1 MRTKRLRKPGDSG
14 TGRPAHPPR
23 RTRVRNR
30 LLASVALCSLAVLA
44 AGAPG
49 IVESSGTLTESQE
62 LVEQA
67 GLHQQAI
74 ALAHSLSDE
83 RGDMVAWVAAGRGEE
98 APDPADGEPAGTA
111 TGQEATSDSQR
122 ARVDR
127 QITELL
133 ASDAVTP
140 PVRQSLE
147 QLPRTR
153 QEILDSS
160 ESTAYDA
167 YQAYTAVIQQLHT
180 VSRNVARDLPGDH
193 APNSTAAAAV
203 ATTESL
209 PHLGRA
215 ADQASATRGLLRGA
229 FASDGPART
238 LTEAARLARVR
249 EQGALADFEQT
260 AGPTASE
267 TYDKT
272 VTGTD
277 VGLAERYIEQLTA
290 DPVLDAKDRG
300 LDAERVVAALS
311 ARIDRMRSV
320 QSSLATAEVARLEQ
334 QRDDDVVALEMTVG
348 LVGACLLLAVGAGV
362 HTARSLSRPLSV
374 LRRGSHRLATAEEP
388 EAEEPVRFHGR
399 NDEFAEVVGS
409 LNALR
414 ETAAGLHT
422 RAKEAEADNADLRA
436 ARDQSTAERE
446 RLREE
451 AERLRTRLEAGH
463 GASHGTFVHLGLRT
477 LGLVERQLGI
487 LEAMEAEESD
497 PDDLATLFKLDHLAT
512 RMRRAGENLLLLAGA
527 EHVGAHHAGPVPLL
541 DVLRAAVSEI
551 ERYERVQIAA
561 LPPHAQVSGFAA
573 DDLSH
578 LVAELLDNA
587 TAFSAPDA
595 EVTLSA
601 WMLEKG
607 DIMLSVQDEGI
618 GVAEDRLAE
627 LNARLGDPAAQEAPG
642 TPGSG
647 EEGDRAEPEGLGN
660 GLYVVARLAARHG
673 LRVQLREQRQGG
685 VAAVVVVPRTLLPD
699 RPVPGVSGAGAPD
712 GGQRLPGS
720 VAEANSNTLPARRAP
735 ATGAPAPAPAADET
749 PTADEAPA
757 ARSAAEGRAGAGAE
771 PDGGAPE
778 AGEEAQ
784 AGDDD
789 APRHPDDDGP
799 AARPADDVVVPDGET
814 TRGALSPTA
823 TDPADGGDA
832 AARSGEDASAVEGAD
847 SPSGVED
854 EAAATRADAD
864 EEGTPGVGGR
874 EADEARGTFSRESDG
889 DGAGEHGRADAGDGM
904 PSAADGGMQAATVPG
919 PREDDA
925 REHPAADHARRAADG
940 VTDKGLPKRT
950 PRHVTVEQQVRPAAS
965 GGANAEELRRR
976 LGGFQRGAADGHRD
990 AAAEAAAQGAA
1001 DAGGAEEEAP
1011 Q

>member
-1 MRTKRLRKPGDSG
+1 M
-14 TGRPAHPPR
+14 
-23 RTRVRNR
+23 RNR

-153 QEILDSS
+153 QEMLDSS

-215 ADQASATRGLLRGA
+215 VDQASATRGLLRGA

-290 DPVLDAKDRG
+290 DPVLDAQDRG

-374 LRRGSHRLATAEEP
+374 VRRGSHRLATAEEP

-414 ETAAGLHT
+414 ETVAGLHT
-422 RAKEAEADNADLRA
+422 RAKEAEAANADLSA
-436 ARDQSTAERE
+436 ARDELTAERE

-451 AERLRTRLEAGH
+451 AERLRTRLQAGH

-601 WMLEKG
+601 WMLDKG

-647 EEGDRAEPEGLGN
+647 EEGDRAEPGGLGN

-673 LRVQLREQRQGG
+673 MRVQLREQRQGG

-699 RPVPGVSGAGAPD
+699 RPVPGVSGAGTPD

-735 ATGAPAPAPAADET
+735 ATSAPAPAPASDET
-749 PTADEAPA
+749 PTARSTAEA
-757 ARSAAEGRAGAGAE
+757 RAGASAE
-771 PDGGAPE
+771 PDDGVGE
-778 AGEEAQ
+778 AGGEAQ
-784 AGDDD
+784 AVDD
-789 APRHPDDDGP
+789 AASWCPD
-799 AARPADDVVVPDGET
+799 ARSADDVVAPDGET

-823 TDPADGGDA
+823 TDPADGGDPEPCPGGDTSTVEA
-832 AARSGEDASAVEGAD
+832 ADGTSVAEG
-847 SPSGVED
+847 
-854 EAAATRADAD
+854 EAAATRADAADVADAD
-864 EEGTPGVGGR
+864 EASTPGAGGR

-889 DGAGEHGRADAGDGM
+889 DGVAEHGRADAGDGM
-904 PSAADGGMQAATVPG
+904 PSAADGGRQAATVPG

-925 REHPAADHARRAADG
+925 REHPAADHARRAADR

-1001 DAGGAEEEAP
+1001 DAGGAEEEAR

>member
-215 ADQASATRGLLRGA
+215 VDQASATRGLLRGA

-436 ARDQSTAERE
+436 AGDELAAERE
-446 RLREE
+446 RLRAE
-451 AERLRTRLEAGH
+451 AERLHTRLEAGH

-527 EHVGAHHAGPVPLL
+527 EHVGAHHAGSVPLL

-642 TPGSG
+642 TRDSG

-685 VAAVVVVPRTLLPD
+685 VAAVVVVPHALLPD
-699 RPVPGVSGAGAPD
+699 RPVPGVSGAGTPD

-720 VAEANSNTLPARRAP
+720 VAEANSNTLPARRAA
-735 ATGAPAPAPAADET
+735 ATGAPAPAPAADEA
-749 PTADEAPA
+749 PT
-757 ARSAAEGRAGAGAE
+757 ARSAAEARAGGRAE
-771 PDGGAPE
+771 PDGGARE
-778 AGEEAQ
+778 AGEEAR
-784 AGDDD
+784 AGDAA
-789 APRHPDDDGP
+789 APLRPDDGGP
-799 AARPADDVVVPDGET
+799 AARFADDVVVPDGET

-823 TDPADGGDA
+823 IDPADGGDA
-832 AARSGEDASAVEGAD
+832 A
-847 SPSGVED
+847 
-854 EAAATRADAD
+854 TRADA
-864 EEGTPGVGGR
+864 EGTPGAGGR
-874 EADEARGTFSRESDG
+874 EADEARGPFSRESDG

-904 PSAADGGMQAATVPG
+904 RSAGDGGRPAATVPG

-925 REHPAADHARRAADG
+925 REHPAAEHPRRAADG

>member
-1 MRTKRLRKPGDSG
+1 MRARVRTKRLRKPGDSG
-14 TGRPAHPPR
+14 NGRPAHPPR

-153 QEILDSS
+153 QEMLDSS

-215 ADQASATRGLLRGA
+215 VDQASATRGLLRGA

-290 DPVLDAKDRG
+290 DPVLDAQDRG

-374 LRRGSHRLATAEEP
+374 VRRGSHRLATAEEP

-414 ETAAGLHT
+414 ETVAGLHT
-422 RAKEAEADNADLRA
+422 RAKEAEAANADLSA
-436 ARDQSTAERE
+436 ARDELTAERE

-451 AERLRTRLEAGH
+451 AERLRTRLQAGH

-601 WMLEKG
+601 WMLDKG

-647 EEGDRAEPEGLGN
+647 EEGDRAEPGGLGN

-673 LRVQLREQRQGG
+673 MRVQLREQRQGG

-699 RPVPGVSGAGAPD
+699 RPVPGVSGAGTPD

-735 ATGAPAPAPAADET
+735 ATSAPAPAPASDET
-749 PTADEAPA
+749 PTARSTAEA
-757 ARSAAEGRAGAGAE
+757 RAGASAE
-771 PDGGAPE
+771 PDDGVGE
-778 AGEEAQ
+778 AGGEAQ
-784 AGDDD
+784 AVDD
-789 APRHPDDDGP
+789 AASWCPD
-799 AARPADDVVVPDGET
+799 ARSADDVVAPDGET

-823 TDPADGGDA
+823 TDPADGGDPEPCPGGDTSTVEA
-832 AARSGEDASAVEGAD
+832 ADGTSVAEG
-847 SPSGVED
+847 
-854 EAAATRADAD
+854 EAAATRADAADVADAD
-864 EEGTPGVGGR
+864 EASTPGAGGR

-889 DGAGEHGRADAGDGM
+889 DGVAEHGRADAGDGM
-904 PSAADGGMQAATVPG
+904 PSAADGGRQAATVPG

-925 REHPAADHARRAADG
+925 REHPAADHARRAADR

-1001 DAGGAEEEAP
+1001 DAGGAEEEAR